1 LISFTRKRLLP
12 FQSIVSFILQKTGSS
27 LQICLDD
34 FFEDTLIT
42 PGKSAF
48 SQARGFL
55 CFKVFKRLNL
65 LVTSIFY
72 ANARYKK
79 WKSFRVLSVDGSTI
93 KLPNHRSLKT
103 KFTQHKFGP
112 KANVPHW
119 MSRISYLYDVFN
131 GLVIDAQMES
141 FKTSEAQLCKNHLG
155 FIKKGDLLLFD
166 RYYASYELMALLLS
180 KGCEFVFRMRSHSWK
195 CVDTFIQ
202 SSEKETLVELILP
215 KKCNYL
221 QQTHKNIGKKITV
234 RLVKKV
240 NRKGEVKVFATSL
253 LDSNNYS
260 RSSILNL
267 YKQRWQIEEA
277 YKLIKA
283 RLEVANFSGKSVESV
298 QQDFYA
304 KTFMLSFSA
313 SLKNGIYPHKK
324 TKNKDKRKPVI
335 NATYAISKAKKLI
348 KHLFK
353 EGQIILDLLQLYMQK
368 VETKIEYSRV
378 GQWNKRKPDKGTVAR
393 HNMNYKVI

>member
-1 LISFTRKRLLP
+1 MSFTRKRLLP
-12 FQSIVSFILQKTGSS
+12 FQSIVTFILQKAGSS

-34 FFEDTLIT
+34 FFDGALIT
-42 PGKSAF
+42 PSKSAF

-55 CFKVFKRLNL
+55 CYKVFKRLNL
-65 LVTSIFY
+65 LINDIFY
-72 ANARYKK
+72 INSSYKK

-93 KLPNHRSLKT
+93 KLPNHPSLKT
-103 KFTQHKFGP
+103 KFTQHNFGS

-141 FKTSEAQLCKNHLG
+141 FKTSEAQLCKKHFG

-180 KGCEFVFRMRSHSWK
+180 KSCEFVFRMRSHSWK
-195 CVDTFIQ
+195 CVDAFIQ
-202 SSEKETLVELILP
+202 SSEKETVVELLLP

-221 QQTHKNIGKKITV
+221 QQTHKNIGDKITI

-240 NRKGEVKVFATSL
+240 NKKGEIKVFATSL
-253 LDSNNYS
+253 LDSTNFS
-260 RSSILNL
+260 RTSIINL

-283 RLEVANFSGKSVESV
+283 RLEVANFSGKSLASV

-313 SLKNGIYPHKK
+313 SLKNGIVPSKQ

-348 KHLFK
+348 KSLF
-353 EGQIILDLLQLYMQK
+353 EESRTIPDILQLFIQK

-378 GQWNKRKPDKGTVAR
+378 GQWNKRKPDKGTVTR